1 MPIGGNSYLIDVAE
15 AVFNG
20 LLYDSV
26 PDLVSPFEGLLM
38 LHDDEL

>member
-20 LLYDSV
+20 LLCDSV
-26 PDLVSPFEGLLM
+26 PDLVCPFEGLLM
-38 LHDDEL
+38 PHDDEL